1 MAARLRLP
9 RPASKRSFGIRALRA
24 LAAEPTLKLIN
35 LPSWRAKPIMLIM
48 QRPSLGGLV
57 NHKKAT
63 YYFVALILIVLA
75 SWLGYRHFHKTP
87 AQSLDSSNAA
97 FIDSLNSTAQQD
109 LKSKDY
115 PAALQ
120 ALIPAGTTAISDNN
134 WQQARDIYL
143 TAINKIPDKY
153 IDWSV

>member
-1 MAARLRLP
+1 
-9 RPASKRSFGIRALRA
+9 
-24 LAAEPTLKLIN
+24 
-35 LPSWRAKPIMLIM
+35 
-48 QRPSLGGLV
+48 
-57 NHKKAT
+57 
-63 YYFVALILIVLA
+63 
-75 SWLGYRHFHKTP
+75 
-87 AQSLDSSNAA
+87 LDSSNAA

-153 IDWSV
+153 IDWSVYDSLVVIANALSDKNLEIHSLQKALAKAQQPNSGAPASTIALYKTQLKQLGSK